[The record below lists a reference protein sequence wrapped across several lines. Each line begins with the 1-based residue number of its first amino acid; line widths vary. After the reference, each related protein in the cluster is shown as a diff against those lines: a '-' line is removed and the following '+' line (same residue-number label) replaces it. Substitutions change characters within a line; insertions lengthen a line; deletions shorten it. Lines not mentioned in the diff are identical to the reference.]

1 MFCHYKPREIII
13 CHENV
18 GLEVFHFFCSSG
30 RDFASLGFMEQT
42 APKTLPPAPVK
53 TQKRSFPEAVIHF
66 WACVFKFILPQ
77 FMINFFLRIDRRV
90 DGAIT
95 FFIKNYG
102 KSRFMIA
109 MSKKAQVLGI
119 EKLWNKSPKA
129 FVYFFMYYLIRD
141 SILYII
147 IPIYIASRI
156 NS

>member
-1 MFCHYKPREIII
+1 
-13 CHENV
+13 
-18 GLEVFHFFCSSG
+18 
-30 RDFASLGFMEQT
+30 MEQT
-42 APKTLPPAPVK
+42 APKPLDHPAQK
-53 TQKRSFPEAVIHF
+53 TAKRSFPEMVIHF
-66 WACVFKFILPQ
+66 WASVFKLILPQ
-77 FMINFFLRIDRRV
+77 FMIDLFMRFDRRV

-129 FVYFFMYYLIRD
+129 FVYFFLYYLIRD

-147 IPIYIASRI
+147 IPIYIASQL
-156 NS
+156 